1 MKVLHFYKT
10 SIPDSMGGVELMMAQ
25 LARATSHL
33 GVSNEVLAL
42 SSNPV
47 PPVCARDGYVLH
59 RVKCDVQFASTSFSV
74 SAIARFAELARGADL
89 IHYHFPWPFMD
100 LVHFATRIGKP
111 TVLTY
116 HSDIIRQQ
124 MLLQLYKP
132 VMHRFL
138 GAVGRIVATSPN
150 YLSTSDVLNRY
161 RHKVDVIP
169 IGIDKSTY
177 PHVSEEK
184 LTYWRGQLGTRF
196 FLFTGVLRYYKGLHI
211 LLQAAQ
217 GTSYPIVIL
226 GAGPIENKLRA
237 QAKRLG
243 LVNIHFLGYQP
254 DEDKVALLTLCC
266 AVLFPSH
273 LRAEA
278 FGVSLLEGAMFGK
291 PLISSE
297 IGTGTTYINDSDRT
311 GLVVPPSDPL
321 ALRNAMD
328 RLWGHPDTAAQMGT
342 RAQARYESHFTAAQM
357 ARSYVDLYG
366 ELLTG
371 QRAQAPGPRD
381 FL

>member
-1 MKVLHFYKT
+1 
-10 SIPDSMGGVELMMAQ
+10 MGGIELMIDQ
-25 LARATSHL
+25 LARASSHL
-33 GVSNEVLAL
+33 GVNNEVLSL
-42 SSNPV
+42 SSNPI
-47 PPVCARDGYVLH
+47 PPVCTRDGYVLH
-59 RVKCDVQFASTSFSV
+59 RVKCNAQLASTSFSV
-74 SAIARFAELARGADL
+74 SAISRFAELARGADL

-100 LVHFATRIGKP
+100 LVHFASRIGKP

-116 HSDIIRQQ
+116 HSDIIRYQ
-124 MLLQLYKP
+124 MLFKFYKP
-132 VMHRFL
+132 VMHMFL

-177 PHVSEEK
+177 PRVTEKK
-184 LTYWRGQLGTRF
+184 LTYWRGQLGSRF

-217 GTSYPIVIL
+217 GASYPIVIL
-226 GAGPIENKLRA
+226 GAGPIERKLKA
-237 QAKRLG
+237 QAERLG
-243 LVNIHFLGYQP
+243 LLNIHFLGYQP
-254 DEDKVALLTLCC
+254 DEDKVALITLCC

-321 ALRNAMD
+321 ALRQAMD
-328 RLWGHPDTAAQMGT
+328 RLWGQPDIAARMGSQ
-342 RAQARYESHFTAAQM
+342 AEARYESHFTAAQM

-371 QRAQAPGPRD
+371 RPGPVPGPHG